1 MQFVI
6 IALLLVSIVDA
17 IRNPTIRRLALRNV
31 TRRRSEAA
39 LVILGSLLGT
49 AIITAAFIVGDTL
62 GASFRDRARTDLG
75 PVDESVRAVGL
86 GRADSVLAKLQTP
99 PIPGVD
105 GLLAATGAGA
115 SIASVGSDRR
125 AEPFAGIDEINFD
138 QARAFGGDIGATGMA
153 NAGATPTGDEAV
165 IAKSLARKLN
175 VAAGAK
181 IDVFAFGHS
190 KQFTVR
196 QVLPD
201 KGIVGGSCFVA
212 PGTIASL
219 AGNSG
224 LGGAFGAAVAGRAPS
239 STVLV
244 SNDGGVFSGAK
255 RTDAVT
261 SAVKARLAG
270 VPNTEVFKSKK
281 DLLDQADGL
290 SKQFRT
296 VFSGI
301 GSFSVIAGI
310 LLLVNIFVMLSDER
324 KSELGMLRAIGL
336 KRNQLV
342 RAFGMEGAIYSVVSA
357 ACGVVAG
364 IVVGRFVAILATA
377 VFNRGDRFGGGI
389 SLRFSLKPSSLILG
403 FTIGAFISLVTV
415 WGTSI
420 RLGRL
425 NVIRAIRD
433 IVEAPAGRTQRLRSY
448 VFSVLGILVGLVLL
462 RAGAASNGWFGTLVG
477 VPLAAVSSIT
487 LLRRFLSRRLA
498 VGIGAGVALV
508 WGIAVFTIFPD
519 AFSNTQF
526 FAFVAQGVILVG
538 SATAIVATNDDVAIW
553 AVSKLGVSKRTLA
566 ARLGFAYPLAR
577 VFRTSMLLGMYA
589 IVVFTLTFLSVF
601 SHLFSAQIP
610 KLARDTS
617 AGYQVLVDSNFSN
630 PVPTAQLRQQTDVTD
645 VATLDRAFPEW
656 TTSAHPKRDRW
667 SVSGYDDALLAHGV
681 PALGDRMSR
690 FGSDRA
696 AWEGVM
702 HDPSLIIVPPDF
714 LERGGP
720 PGNGLKVGQKVR
732 AYDGLSGHVAVLT
745 IAAKIDGQ
753 DFTRN
758 GPWVGK
764 AFLHSFTTDIT
775 PSRHFVAVAAGADAV
790 TVAARLQG
798 QLLDFG
804 VQAKTFEGWIS
815 EFQSQQHGFLS
826 LMQGYLGLGLVIGIA
841 GLGVV
846 MVRAVRERRRQ
857 IGMLRAMGFPSR
869 MVRQMFLTEATFLAV
884 QGIVLGTVLALVTS
898 YSLLTHS
905 STFGGQGLGFQIPTV
920 NILVVSAIALI
931 ASLAASAFPANQA
944 SKIRPAVALR
954 IAD

>member
-6 IALLLVSIVDA
+6 LALLLVSIVDA
-17 IRNPTIRRLALRNV
+17 IRRPTIRRLALRNV

-62 GASFRDRARTDLG
+62 GASLRDGIRTDLG
-75 PVDESVRAVGL
+75 PVDEAVRAVGV
-86 GRADSVLAKLQTP
+86 GRADSVLDKLQNP
-99 PIPGVD
+99 PVPGVD
-105 GLLAATGAGA
+105 GLLKATYTDA
-115 SIASVGSDRR
+115 SLASVGADRR
-125 AEPFAGIDEINFD
+125 AEPFASVTEVNFD
-138 QARAFGGDIGATGMA
+138 EARAFGDNPAATGMT

-165 IAKSLARKLN
+165 IAKKLAKKLQ
-175 VAAGAK
+175 VSAGDR
-181 IDVFAFGHS
+181 IEVFAYGHS
-190 KQFTVR
+190 RELTVR

-201 KGIVGGSCFVA
+201 LGIVGGSCFVPA
-212 PGTIASL
+212 GTIAAL
-219 AGNSG
+219 YQPSG
-224 LGGAFGAAVAGRAPS
+224 VGGAFGAAVPGPAPS
-239 STVLV
+239 SQVWV

-255 RTDAVT
+255 LTDTVST
-261 SAVKARLAG
+261 ELSARLTG
-270 VPNTEVFKSKK
+270 LPNTEVSKWK
-281 DLLDQADGL
+281 QERLDEADGL

-310 LLLVNIFVMLSDER
+310 LLLINIFVMLSDER

-342 RAFGMEGAIYSVVSA
+342 RAFGMEGAVYSVVAA
-357 ACGVVAG
+357 ACGVLVG
-364 IVVGRFVAILATA
+364 IAVGRLVAVLATA
-377 VFNRGDRFGGGI
+377 VFNRGGGFGGD
-389 SLRFSLKPSSLILG
+389 LNMQFSLKPASLMLG

-433 IVEAPAGRTQRLRSY
+433 IVEAPAGRGQRLRSY
-448 VFSVLGILVGLVLL
+448 ILSGVGILVGLLL
-462 RAGAASNGWFGTLVG
+462 FQGGVASKGWFGTLVG
-477 VPLAAVSSIT
+477 VPIASTCSIT
-487 LLRRFLSRRLA
+487 LLRRFLPRRIA
-498 VGIGAGVALV
+498 VGIGAGTALV
-508 WGIAVFTIFPD
+508 WGIAVFTLFPD
-519 AFSNTQF
+519 AFNNTQF

-538 SATAIVATNDDVAIW
+538 SATAIVSTNDDVAIW

-601 SHLFSAQIP
+601 SNLFSAQIP
-610 KLARDTS
+610 KLARDNA
-617 AGYQVLVDSNFSN
+617 AGYQVLVDSNYSN
-630 PVPTAQLRQQTDVTD
+630 PVPAADLLKEPGVTG

-656 TTSAHPKRDRW
+656 TTADHPKRDRW
-667 SVSGYDDALLAHGV
+667 SMSGYDDAILAHGV
-681 PALGDRMSR
+681 PALGKRLPQ
-690 FGSDRA
+690 FTSDRA
-696 AWEGVM
+696 VWEAVM
-702 HDPSLIIVPPDF
+702 RDPTLAIVPNEF
-714 LERGGP
+714 LVRGGP
-720 PGNGLKVGQKVR
+720 PSGGLKVGDKIK
-732 AYDGLSGHVAVLT
+732 AYDTLSGHVAELT
-745 IAAKIDGQ
+745 VAAKIEG

-764 AFLHSFTTDIT
+764 AFLHSFTTDT
-775 PSRHFVAVAAGADAV
+775 TSSRHFVEIAAGTDAA

-798 QLLDFG
+798 RLLDFG
-804 VQAKTFEGWIS
+804 VQAKTFEDWIS
-815 EFQSQQHGFLS
+815 EFQAQQHGFLS

-869 MVRQMFLTEATFLAV
+869 IVRQMFLTEASFLAV
-884 QGIVLGTVLALVTS
+884 QGIVLGTVLALITS

-920 NILVVSAIALI
+920 NIIVVSAIALV
-931 ASLAASAFPANQA
+931 ASLLAAAAPAAQA
-944 SKIRPAVALR
+944 ARIKPAVALR

>member
-6 IALLLVSIVDA
+6 LALLLVSIVDA

-31 TRRRSEAA
+31 TRRRGEAA

-62 GASFRDRARTDLG
+62 GASFRDQARTTYG
-75 PVDESVRAVGL
+75 PIDETVRAVGL

-105 GLLAATGAGA
+105 GLLAMTGAGA
-115 SIASVGSDRR
+115 SIASVGPDRR
-125 AEPFAGIDEINFD
+125 AEPFAGLTEVNFD
-138 QARAFGGDIGATGMA
+138 QARAFGGDAGATGMA
-153 NAGATPTGDEAV
+153 NAGATPAGDEAV
-165 IAKSLARKLN
+165 LAKSLARKLK
-175 VAAGAK
+175 VTAGDR
-181 IDVFAFGHS
+181 IEVFGFGHS
-190 KQFTVR
+190 KQLTVR

-201 KGIVGGSCFVA
+201 KGIAGGNCFVA
-212 PGTIASL
+212 PGTIAGL
-219 AGNSG
+219 ASAPA
-224 LGGAFGAAVAGRAPS
+224 GGVLGAAVAGRAPS
-239 STVLV
+239 STVVV
-244 SNDGGVFSGAK
+244 SNDGGVFSGADK
-255 RTDAVT
+255 TDAVT
-261 SAVKARLAG
+261 RAVKARLAG
-270 VPNTEVFKSKK
+270 LPNTEVFKSKQ

-290 SKQFRT
+290 SEQFRT

-342 RAFGMEGAIYSVVSA
+342 RAFGMEGAIYSVA
-357 ACGVVAG
+357 AAVCGVIAG
-364 IVVGRFVAILATA
+364 IAVGRLVAIIATA
-377 VFNRGDRFGGGI
+377 VFNSGGRFGDEL
-389 SLRFSLKPSSLILG
+389 SLRFSLKPASLMLG

-433 IVEAPAGRTQRLRSY
+433 IVEAPAGRSQRVRSY
-448 VFSVLGILVGLVLL
+448 VFAGLGIVLGLL
-462 RAGAASNGWFGTLVG
+462 LLQAGVASNGWFGTLVG

-508 WGIAVFTIFPD
+508 WGIAVFSLFPD
-519 AFSNTQF
+519 AFSNTEF

-538 SATAIVATNDDVAIW
+538 SATAIVSTNDDVAIW

-610 KLARDTS
+610 KLAHDTS

-630 PVPTAQLRQQTDVTD
+630 PAPAAQLRQQPHVTG

-656 TTSAHPKRDRW
+656 TTADHPKRERW
-667 SVSGYDDALLAHGV
+667 SLSGFDDALLAHGV
-681 PALGDRMSR
+681 PALGDRLPR
-690 FGSDRA
+690 FTSDRA

-702 HDPSLIIVPPDF
+702 RDPSLVILSDDF

-720 PGNGLKVGQKVR
+720 PSGGLKVGDKVR
-732 AYDGLSGHVAVLT
+732 AFDGLSGNEAVLT
-745 IAAKIDGQ
+745 VAAKIDGL

-764 AFLHSFTTDIT
+764 TFLHSFSTDVT
-775 PSRHFVAVAAGADAV
+775 PSRHFVEVAKGADPA
-790 TVAARLQG
+790 TVAAQLQG

-869 MVRQMFLTEATFLAV
+869 IVRQMFLTEASFLAV
-884 QGIVLGTVLALVTS
+884 QGIVLGTVLALITS
-898 YSLLTHS
+898 YSLLTYS
-905 STFGGQGLGFQIPTV
+905 STFGGQGIGFQIPTV
-920 NILVVSAIALI
+920 NILVVSAIALV

>member
-1 MQFVI
+1 VQFVI
-6 IALLLVSIVDA
+6 LALLLVSVVDA
-17 IRNPTIRRLALRNV
+17 IRRPTIRRLALRNV

-62 GASFRDRARTDLG
+62 GASLRDGARTNLG
-75 PVDESVRAVGL
+75 PVDETVRAVGL
-86 GRADSVLAKLQTP
+86 GRADSVLEKLKNP

-105 GLLAATGAGA
+105 GLLAETGAGA
-115 SIASVGSDRR
+115 SIASVGPDRR
-125 AEPFAGIDEINFD
+125 AEPFAGITEVNFD
-138 QARAFGGDIGATGMA
+138 EARAFGGTPSATGMA
-153 NAGATPTGDEAV
+153 NAGATPAGDETV
-165 IAKSLARKLN
+165 IAKSLAKKLE
-175 VAAGAK
+175 VAAGDR
-181 IDVFAFGHS
+181 IEVFAFGHS

-196 QVLPD
+196 QVIPDVGIAGGECFLP
-201 KGIVGGSCFVA
+201 
-212 PGTIASL
+212 PGTIAAL
-219 AGNSG
+219 AQSTGI
-224 LGGAFGAAVAGRAPS
+224 GGGISVPIAGRAPS
-239 STVLV
+239 SSVQV
-244 SNDGGVFSGAK
+244 SNTGGVFSGAK
-255 RTDAVT
+255 QTDAVT
-261 SAVKARLAG
+261 RAVRTRLADL
-270 VPNTEVFKSKK
+270 PNTEVFKSKQ
-281 DLLDQADGL
+281 DLLDEADGL

-296 VFSGI
+296 IFSGI

-310 LLLVNIFVMLSDER
+310 LLLINIFVMLSDER

-342 RAFGMEGAIYSVVSA
+342 RAFGMEGAVYSIISA

-364 IVVGRFVAILATA
+364 IAVGRLVAVLATA
-377 VFNRGDRFGGGI
+377 VFNRGGGFGGD
-389 SLRFSLKPSSLILG
+389 LDMQFTLKPASLILG

-415 WGTSI
+415 WGTSF

-433 IVEAPAGRTQRLRSY
+433 IVEAPAGRGQRLRTS
-448 VFSVLGILVGLVLL
+448 ILSTAGVVVGLLL
-462 RAGAASNGWFGTLVG
+462 FQGGVASNGWFGTLAG
-477 VPLAAVSSIT
+477 LPIASTCAIP
-487 LLRRFLSRRLA
+487 LLRRFLPRRIA

-508 WGIAVFTIFPD
+508 WGIAAFTVFPD
-519 AFSNTQF
+519 AFNNTQF

-610 KLARDTS
+610 KLAHDNS
-617 AGYQVLVDSNFSN
+617 AGYQVLVDSNYSN
-630 PVPTAQLRQQTDVTD
+630 PVSAADLLKEPGVTG

-656 TTSAHPKRDRW
+656 TTKDHPKRDRW
-667 SVSGYDDALLAHGV
+667 SMSGYDEAILAHGV
-681 PALGDRMSR
+681 PALGDRLPQ
-690 FGSDRA
+690 FTSDRA
-696 AWEGVM
+696 VWDAVM
-702 HDPSLIIVPPDF
+702 HDPTMAIVPNEF
-714 LERGGP
+714 LVRGGP
-720 PGNGLKVGQKVR
+720 PSGGLKVGDKIH
-732 AYDGLSGHVAVLT
+732 AYDTLSGHVAELT
-745 IAAKIDGQ
+745 IAAKIEG

-764 AFLHSFTTDIT
+764 SFLHTFTTDIT
-775 PSRHFVAVAAGADAV
+775 PSRHFVEVASGQDAAV
-790 TVAARLQG
+790 VAARLQG
-798 QLLDFG
+798 RLLDFG
-804 VQAKTFEGWIS
+804 VQAKTFEDWIS
-815 EFQSQQHGFLS
+815 DFQAQQHGFLS

-869 MVRQMFLTEATFLAV
+869 MVRQMFLTEASFLAV
-884 QGIVLGTVLALVTS
+884 QGIVLGTVLALITS

-920 NILVVSAIALI
+920 NILVVSAIALV
-931 ASLAASAFPANQA
+931 ASLLAAAAPAAQA
-944 SKIRPAVALR
+944 SRIKPAVALR

>member
-1 MQFVI
+1 VQFVI
-6 IALLLVSIVDA
+6 LALLLVSIVDA

-62 GASFRDRARTDLG
+62 GASFRDQARTNYG
-75 PVDESVRAVGL
+75 PIDETVRAVGL

-105 GLLAATGAGA
+105 GLLPITDAGA
-115 SIASVGSDRR
+115 SIASVGPDRR
-125 AEPFAGIDEINFD
+125 AEPFINIAEVNFD
-138 QARAFGGDIGATGMA
+138 GARAFGGDPGATGMA
-153 NAGATPTGDEAV
+153 KAGATPSGDEAV
-165 IAKSLARKLN
+165 LAKSLAGKLK
-175 VAAGAK
+175 VAAG
-181 IDVFAFGHS
+181 DTVEVFAFGHS
-190 KQFTVR
+190 KRLTVR
-196 QVLPD
+196 QVLPNN
-201 KGIVGGSCFVA
+201 GIVGGRCFVA
-212 PGTIASL
+212 PGTIAAL
-219 AGNSG
+219 AQAPA
-224 LGGAFGAAVAGRAPS
+224 GGAVFAAAVAGRAPN

-244 SNDGGVFSGAK
+244 SNDGGVFSGADK
-255 RTDAVT
+255 TDTVT
-261 SAVKARLAG
+261 RAVKARIAG
-270 VPNTEVFKSKK
+270 LPNTEVFKSKQ

-342 RAFGMEGAIYSVVSA
+342 RAFGMEGAIYSVVA
-357 ACGVVAG
+357 AVCGVLAG
-364 IVVGRFVAILATA
+364 IAVGRLVAIIATA
-377 VFNRGDRFGGGI
+377 VFNSGGGFGDEL
-389 SLRFSLKPSSLILG
+389 SLRFSLKPQSLILG

-433 IVEAPAGRTQRLRSY
+433 IVEAPAGRSQRFRSY
-448 VFSVLGILVGLVLL
+448 VFSALGILAGLLL
-462 RAGAASNGWFGTLVG
+462 LQAGVASKGWFGTLVG

-487 LLRRFLSRRLA
+487 LLRRFLSRRIA

-508 WGIAVFTIFPD
+508 WGIAAFSLFPD
-519 AFSNTQF
+519 AFSNTEF

-538 SATAIVATNDDVAIW
+538 SATAIVSTNDDVAIW

-610 KLARDTS
+610 KLAHDSS

-630 PVPTAQLRQQTDVTD
+630 PVPAAQLRQQPEVTG

-656 TTSAHPKRDRW
+656 TTADHTKRDRW
-667 SVSGYDDALLAHGV
+667 SMSGFDDALLAHGV
-681 PALGDRMSR
+681 PALGDRLPR
-690 FGSDRA
+690 FTSDRA

-702 HDPSLIIVPPDF
+702 HDPSLVILSDDF

-720 PGNGLKVGQKVR
+720 PSGGLKVGDKVH
-732 AYDGLSGHVAVLT
+732 AYDGLSGNEAVLT
-745 IAAKIDGQ
+745 VAAKIDGL

-764 AFLHSFTTDIT
+764 AFLHSFTTDST
-775 PSRHFVAVAAGADAV
+775 PSRHFVEVAKGADPE
-790 TVAARLQG
+790 TVAAQVQG

-869 MVRQMFLTEATFLAV
+869 IVRQMFLTEATFLAV
-884 QGIVLGTVLALVTS
+884 QGIVLGTVLALITS
-898 YSLLTHS
+898 YSLLTYS
-905 STFGGQGLGFQIPTV
+905 STFGGQGIGFQIPTV
-920 NILVVSAIALI
+920 NILVVSAIALV